1 MTLVSEEILT
11 LDKAFKKPEIEINTT
26 PEVSVIAAVHNQ
38 EGELVSLHDEL
49 YDMLQLYGKPFEI
62 IYVDD
67 GSSDGS
73 WRELLSITHNNP
85 EAKAVKLRTNFG
97 EASVLD
103 AGMQVAAGES
113 IVYFTCRV
121 KINATSLVDLLKK
134 LDAGSDIV
142 IGLRHPRRDSLLN
155 QIVSKVFNFLTNRM
169 TKIRLHDINSG
180 VLATKRSVLENVPFY
195 GTLSAFLPVLAHRQ
209 GYKVAEVKIEQLPG
223 HFNQSLY
230 PKNYIRRFL
239 DLISVIFLSKYSK
252 KPLHFL
258 GFFGAVFALVG
269 AGINIYLFFYRIMGI
284 GGIAGKPMLLLGT
297 MLFIIG
303 VQFISIGL
311 LGEIIIFTHAKN
323 IKDYNIEEIIE

>member
-1 MTLVSEEILT
+1 MTLVSEDRFT
-11 LDKAFKKPEIEINTT
+11 LDKAFKKPEIETNTR

-38 EGELVSLHDEL
+38 EGELLALHDEL

-142 IGLRHPRRDSLLN
+142 IGVRHPRRDSLLN
-155 QIVSKVFNFLTNRM
+155 QLVSKIFNFLTNRM
-169 TKIRLHDINSG
+169 TKIRLRDINSG

-209 GYKVAEVKIEQLPG
+209 GYKVAEVRIEQLPG

-258 GFFGAVFALVG
+258 GFLGAVFALTG
-269 AGINIYLFFYRIMGI
+269 AGINIYLFFYRILGI

>member
-1 MTLVSEEILT
+1 MTLVNEEIRILNR
-11 LDKAFKKPEIEINTT
+11 AFSKPEVETNAT
-26 PEVSVIAAVHNQ
+26 PEISVIAAVHNQ
-38 EGELVSLHDEL
+38 AGELLSLHDEL

-62 IYVDD
+62 VYVDD

-73 WRELLSITHNNP
+73 WRELLAIAYDNS

-103 AGMQVAAGES
+103 AGMQVAVGES

-134 LDAGSDIV
+134 LDTGSDIV

-155 QIVSKVFNFLTNRM
+155 QAVSKVFNFLTNRL

-258 GFFGAVFALVG
+258 GFMGAVFALIG
-269 AGINIYLFFYRIMGI
+269 AAINIYLFFYRIMGI